1 MRSTGT
7 GILCARQVGNGR
19 AEAGADLMV
28 LRCDDA
34 AGLCSRTE
42 HQLLVKRLP
51 GVHVDHASGNTLCCQ
66 HFFGLECL
74 VYQNTGGNNGHVLA
88 VTQRNALADLKIRAI
103 RVNRGKS
110 LADQAHVGRIAAGG
124 QLPGQCLGLCK
135 IARVDNDCIRDV
147 HVQRTVLKRHVSCA
161 VECCAYAGVGADNV
175 YRQFGV
181 ACCQKCL
188 IEHTAGSKA
197 AERVRENGQAGGCH
211 AGGNAHGVLLRDA
224 CVKGLGRERLQQ
236 LSSVD
241 AAHQVA
247 VDMHQLWV
255 LRFCTPEEWEK
266 LVELFT
272 FGCKVAQQIGN
283 PYIIVVP
290 TVTSEICT
298 RNEKEIFDDSVKV
311 LNELADIAEP
321 YGVKLSFEPIGDKK
335 WCVNSVRQALEIVN
349 AVNRDSVGLTVD
361 CINVYL
367 HDKCA
372 DVDFIRKIPKEKL
385 FVFHIN
391 DCEDLPL
398 GILDHCHR
406 LMPGLGAI
414 PVQEVADAVQAVGYD
429 GPACLELFRP
439 EYWRMPAE
447 DVIRMG
453 AETTRPF
460 LG

>member
-1 MRSTGT
+1 M
-7 GILCARQVGNGR
+7 
-19 AEAGADLMV
+19 
-28 LRCDDA
+28 
-34 AGLCSRTE
+34 
-42 HQLLVKRLP
+42 
-51 GVHVDHASGNTLCCQ
+51 
-66 HFFGLECL
+66 
-74 VYQNTGGNNGHVLA
+74 
-88 VTQRNALADLKIRAI
+88 
-103 RVNRGKS
+103 
-110 LADQAHVGRIAAGG
+110 
-124 QLPGQCLGLCK
+124 
-135 IARVDNDCIRDV
+135 
-147 HVQRTVLKRHVSCA
+147 
-161 VECCAYAGVGADNV
+161 
-175 YRQFGV
+175 
-181 ACCQKCL
+181 
-188 IEHTAGSKA
+188 
-197 AERVRENGQAGGCH
+197 
-211 AGGNAHGVLLRDA
+211 
-224 CVKGLGRERLQQ
+224 
-236 LSSVD
+236 
-241 AAHQVA
+241 
-247 VDMHQLWV
+247 
-255 LRFCTPEEWEK
+255 
-266 LVELFT
+266 
-272 FGCKVAQQIGN
+272 AQQIGN

-290 TVTSEICT
+290 TVTNEICT

-311 LNELADIAEP
+311 LNEELADIAEP

-453 AETTRPF
+453 RGNHPSVPRLIFPNRRLIPYSHPKSTAVYQDPKELCADPNVEAVAIIPILHLMLRPKSLVPAARCVSHPFRLILGRGYEPVRYLPRCYTAF
-460 LG
+460 LFHIQFILYYFIFKSPNRIQI